1 MKVKGLYLQLNCLT
15 KFNMQKEIK
24 VAVVE
29 DDENLRFLV
38 VHRLE
43 TEGYKVVEASD
54 GEAAE
59 TLIMSEKPDI
69 VLLDWMLPNKQG
81 SEVCQNVREQGFNNI
96 IIMMTAK
103 AQDIDKIDA
112 YSFGVSDYVTKPFNM
127 DVLVALIDNK
137 VKFVINNEKS
147 EVYKF
152 GNMEHHPNTH
162 SLLRDGKKI
171 ELTIL
176 ENRILLY
183 FLKNANTVINRDEL
197 MMVVWGYNSD
207 VNTRTLDMHI
217 VRLRKK
223 IENNPDRPHFMQ
235 TVRGVGYKFVSE

>member
-1 MKVKGLYLQLNCLT
+1 MS
-15 KFNMQKEIK
+15 KEIK
-24 VAVVE
+24 VAVIE

-38 VHRLE
+38 VHRLK

-54 GEAAE
+54 GEIAE
-59 TLIMSEKPDI
+59 ELIMTEQPDI

-81 SEVCQNVREQGFNNI
+81 SEVCQNVRKLGFNNI
-96 IIMMTAK
+96 IVMMTAK

-147 EVYKF
+147 EVYRF

-162 SLLRDGKKI
+162 SIMRDGKKI

-223 IENNPDRPHFMQ
+223 IENNPDRPYFMQ
-235 TVRGVGYKFVSE
+235 TVRGVGYKFVAE

>member
-1 MKVKGLYLQLNCLT
+1 MQNKV
-15 KFNMQKEIK
+15 K
-24 VAVVE
+24 VAVIE

-54 GEAAE
+54 GAVAE
-59 TLIMSEKPDI
+59 DLIMTEQPDI
-69 VLLDWMLPNKQG
+69 VLLDWMLPTRQG
-81 SEVCQNVREQGFNNI
+81 SEVCEKVRKLGFNNI

-112 YSFGVSDYVTKPFNM
+112 YNFGVSDYVTKPFNM

-147 EVYKF
+147 EVYRF

-162 SLLRDGKKI
+162 SLIRNGKKI

-223 IENNPDRPHFMQ
+223 IENNPDRPHYMQ
-235 TVRGVGYKFVSE
+235 TVRGIGYKFIVE

>member
-1 MKVKGLYLQLNCLT
+1 MS
-15 KFNMQKEIK
+15 KEIK
-24 VAVVE
+24 VAVIE

-38 VHRLE
+38 VHRLQ

-54 GEAAE
+54 GDTAE
-59 TLIMSEKPDI
+59 ELIMSEQPDI

-81 SEVCQNVREQGFNNI
+81 SEVCQNVRKLGFDNI
-96 IIMMTAK
+96 IVMMTAK

-112 YSFGVSDYVTKPFNM
+112 YNFGVSDYVTKPFNM

-147 EVYKF
+147 EVYRF

-162 SLLRDGKKI
+162 SLMRDGKKI

-235 TVRGVGYKFVSE
+235 TVRGVGYKFVVE